1 MGIGDSMAAIVGSK
15 FGRFKYY
22 KSNRTVEGSIAFIIF
37 STLAGYLMTG
47 KINNWILG
55 GIVEAYTS

>member
-1 MGIGDSMAAIVGSK
+1 MAAIIGSK

-22 KSNRTVEGSIAFIIF
+22 KSNRTIEGSIAFIIF
-37 STLAGYLMTG
+37 CTLAGYLMNG